1 MQENMSATEN
11 KYKLFALI
19 RFISHCHHLVL
30 NCGCGFAVTCL
41 ICHLFASG
49 DTRSVVE
56 TDGHRAINPSIGPSI
71 GEMSVGMTN
80 SLSASGSHLERVGVI
95 REDCCS
101 DRDSASHQAMAGSC
115 INASLSGSL
124 LAGPTGFHNRSDS
137 VSLLSLSVN
146 SVNCKLSEDRKSSSL
161 HFISHISTLYQKYHK
176 SPFRLI
182 HCIMY

>member
-1 MQENMSATEN
+1 M
-11 KYKLFALI
+11 
-19 RFISHCHHLVL
+19 
-30 NCGCGFAVTCL
+30 
-41 ICHLFASG
+41 
-49 DTRSVVE
+49 E

-124 LAGPTGFHNRSDS
+124 LAGPAGFHNRSVAVRSFVLS
-137 VSLLSLSVN
+137 VLFVGSLST
-146 SVNCKLSEDRKSSSL
+146 CLQQTP
-161 HFISHISTLYQKYHK
+161 TLRPRPLPVRFPSNPGACTVYFK
-176 SPFRLI
+176 SPA
-182 HCIMY
+182 

>member
-1 MQENMSATEN
+1 MLSEYFYVVAE
-11 KYKLFALI
+11 LFVVVPA
-19 RFISHCHHLVL
+19 
-30 NCGCGFAVTCL
+30 A
-41 ICHLFASG
+41 G

-56 TDGHRAINPSIGPSI
+56 TDGHHAINPSIGPSI

-124 LAGPTGFHNRSDS
+124 LAGPTGFHNRS
-137 VSLLSLSVN
+137 VQLEPSLPLFDCRDDDDDDDDHDDHGN
-146 SVNCKLSEDRKSSSL
+146 
-161 HFISHISTLYQKYHK
+161 F
-176 SPFRLI
+176 
-182 HCIMY
+182 

>member
-1 MQENMSATEN
+1 MSA
-11 KYKLFALI
+11 A
-19 RFISHCHHLVL
+19 
-30 NCGCGFAVTCL
+30 
-41 ICHLFASG
+41 G

-56 TDGHRAINPSIGPSI
+56 TDGHHAINPSIGPSI

-124 LAGPTGFHNRSDS
+124 LAGPAGFHNR
-137 VSLLSLSVN
+137 LFQWGLSVW
-146 SVNCKLSEDRKSSSL
+146 LSDCL
-161 HFISHISTLYQKYHK
+161 V
-176 SPFRLI
+176 
-182 HCIMY
+182 

>member
-1 MQENMSATEN
+1 M
-11 KYKLFALI
+11 
-19 RFISHCHHLVL
+19 
-30 NCGCGFAVTCL
+30 
-41 ICHLFASG
+41 
-49 DTRSVVE
+49 E

-124 LAGPTGFHNRSDS
+124 LAGPTGFHNRYVCCVHCVAAAAADDDDDDDDANFLC
-137 VSLLSLSVN
+137 V
-146 SVNCKLSEDRKSSSL
+146 
-161 HFISHISTLYQKYHK
+161 FMYPTLAPYRGY
-176 SPFRLI
+176 L
-182 HCIMY
+182 